1 LKTEQINSPRGTR
14 ILQPVLGGIAIALSL
29 AVIFFSG
36 FGIAT
41 LALLLSATLLV
52 VGIERVVTGFTQS
65 NRSSK
70 FGNVGLGALVVLLGI
85 AVLAFPIFAT
95 EVLVTLLALGLLF
108 IGIARIIHG
117 LMDRNISKWSKGSLV
132 GVGALSLAVSFM
144 VFAYPALGILLLTLV
159 LGINL
164 LIIGI
169 QSVAYAISGHSRY
182 PTTTSATTRTSGKA
196 QMFKNSPRWLFNK
209 NNNSIA
215 SILSSPYFQHL
226 SRQ

>member
-1 LKTEQINSPRGTR
+1 MKTELMESPRGTR
-14 ILQPVLGGIAIALSL
+14 ILQIVLGGIAIALSL
-29 AVIFFSG
+29 GVILNPG

-41 LALLLSATLLV
+41 LILLLSATLLV

-70 FGNVGLGALVVLLGI
+70 LSKFGNIGLGALVALLGI

-95 EVLVTLLALGLLF
+95 EVLLTLLALGLLF

-117 LMDRNISKWSKGSLV
+117 LTHKNISKWSRGFLV
-132 GVGALSLAVSFM
+132 GVGVLSLAVSFT
-144 VFAYPALGILLLTLV
+144 VFAYPALGVLLLTLV

-169 QSVAYAISGHSRY
+169 QSVAYAISGHSRH
-182 PTTTSATTRTSGKA
+182 PAATTATTTTATTTGNA
-196 QMFKNSPRWLFNK
+196 
-209 NNNSIA
+209 
-215 SILSSPYFQHL
+215 
-226 SRQ
+226 